1 MKEIEYIQKGLQ
13 MARHAPRVENKNIEI
28 RNPGLRQGRQDLL
41 FRTFVFR
48 SFGFV
53 SNFEF
58 RASNLVLLVKA
69 IQEQQ
74 AQIEA
79 LKQENQALKSGP
91 LTADFD
97 GDGKPDT
104 AMVDTGGNWYV
115 WLSGSGYVK
124 SGPYNFGVTG
134 KPVVDDFDGDGK
146 ADPGMVDAN
155 GNWYVW
161 LSASGYSQS
170 RL

>member
-1 MKEIEYIQKGLQ
+1 M
-13 MARHAPRVENKNIEI
+13 
-28 RNPGLRQGRQDLL
+28 
-41 FRTFVFR
+41 
-48 SFGFV
+48 
-53 SNFEF
+53 
-58 RASNLVLLVKA
+58 
-69 IQEQQ
+69 
-74 AQIEA
+74 
-79 LKQENQALKSGP
+79 KQENQALKSGP

-97 GDGKPDT
+97 GDGKTDT
-104 AMVDTGGNWYV
+104 AMVDSSGNWYF
-115 WLSGSGYVK
+115 WLSGSGYIK

-134 KPVVDDFDGDGK
+134 KPMVGDFDGDGK